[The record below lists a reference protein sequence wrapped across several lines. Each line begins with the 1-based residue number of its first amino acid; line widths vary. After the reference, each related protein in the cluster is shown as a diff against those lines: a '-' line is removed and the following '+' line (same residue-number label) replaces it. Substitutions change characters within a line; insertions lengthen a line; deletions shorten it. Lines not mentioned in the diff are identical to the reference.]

1 MNKIKIKK
9 IDLIKDLNKE
19 TGFSNSFARKLIDD
33 LIDIITDNIKD
44 GHLNLK
50 NIGSFKIKHIKE
62 RLGRNPKTKEEFL
75 ISSRKTIS
83 FTASKKIYKKIN

>member
-1 MNKIKIKK
+1 M
-9 IDLIKDLNKE
+9 NKE

-50 NIGSFKIKHIKE
+50 NIGSFKIKHKKE

-83 FTASKKIYKKIN
+83 FTPSKKIYKKIN